1 MYHSRKM
8 CMCIKYLTLI
18 IKVFTVLKQYR
29 LTESN
34 MLESSPKSPGYFLV
48 TEHNHWKVG
57 HVEVCPGKM
66 PQTSSGGWLNFQG
79 PTPCS
84 LVQSGTDTEPLDTT
98 HRCSPR
104 FLPYMGRPGLDTPG
118 VLQESQCPIKAFING
133 P

>member
-48 TEHNHWKVG
+48 TEHNH
-57 HVEVCPGKM
+57 
-66 PQTSSGGWLNFQG
+66 
-79 PTPCS
+79 
-84 LVQSGTDTEPLDTT
+84 
-98 HRCSPR
+98 
-104 FLPYMGRPGLDTPG
+104 
-118 VLQESQCPIKAFING
+118 
-133 P
+133 